1 MQKIESARNTSV
13 KSMPLMTSKQTGS
26 YHKPENFS
34 QNKDKF
40 TNKIKSFTAKSLKSE
55 IDPQAIPNPS
65 PKLI

>member
-1 MQKIESARNTSV
+1 
-13 KSMPLMTSKQTGS
+13 MTLKQTGS